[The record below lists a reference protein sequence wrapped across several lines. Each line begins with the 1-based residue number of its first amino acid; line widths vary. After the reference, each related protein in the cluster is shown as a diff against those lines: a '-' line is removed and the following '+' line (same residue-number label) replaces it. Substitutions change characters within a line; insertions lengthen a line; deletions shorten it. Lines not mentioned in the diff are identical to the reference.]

1 MPEEKTPESTQE
13 EGALQQASEM
23 EVVVDPSKAT
33 PIYVS
38 AVSVGRKSGSPFV
51 FVSFYSGISISVDPS
66 VGPPLTKSV
75 NTLIA
80 SFVLEVEQA
89 KFLYQNLKDFLQS
102 VGEEV

>member
-1 MPEEKTPESTQE
+1 MPEEKTPEPTQA
-13 EGALQQASEM
+13 EGALQQASET
-23 EVVVDPSKAT
+23 EVVVDRSKAA

-38 AVSVGRKSGSPFV
+38 AVSVGRKAGSPFV
-51 FVSFYSGISISVDPS
+51 FLSFYSGTSLPVGSFGTNSV
-66 VGPPLTKSV
+66 KSV

>member
-1 MPEEKTPESTQE
+1 MPEEKTPEPTQA
-13 EGALQQASEM
+13 EGALQQAPEM
-23 EVVVDPSKAT
+23 EVVVDPSKAA

-38 AVSVGRKSGSPFV
+38 AVSVGRKAGSPFV
-51 FVSFYSGISISVDPS
+51 FVSFYSGTSISVGPS
-66 VGPPLTKSV
+66 VTKSV

-80 SFVLEVEQA
+80 SFVLEAEQA